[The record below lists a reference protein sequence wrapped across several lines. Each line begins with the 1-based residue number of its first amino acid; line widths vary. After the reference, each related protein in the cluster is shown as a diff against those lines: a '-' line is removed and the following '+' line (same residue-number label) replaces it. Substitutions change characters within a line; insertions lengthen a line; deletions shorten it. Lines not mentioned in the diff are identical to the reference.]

1 MKQHFYEW
9 FEIKGEIR
17 IEEWGLID
25 CKRHLITLNLIRI
38 KALNSLRICAPKHEH
53 RTKTA

>member
-9 FEIKGEIR
+9 FEIKAEIR